1 MVGQITSS
9 VTILTRPSDCVMSWT
24 RITLVLVGGILTRRT
39 DVVSPAL
46 LILVF
51 EGGNE

>member
-9 VTILTRPSDCVMSWT
+9 VTILTRPSDYVMSWT
-24 RITLVLVGGILTRRT
+24 RITGVIQFMVSVGGILTRRT
-39 DVVSPAL
+39 M